1 MVKGFDSFKKWF
13 AGWDEQYVIIGGTAC
28 ELLLNEGGQD
38 FRATKDID
46 MVLILEAMTTE
57 FCSHF
62 WQYIQVGEYVHRN
75 KVTGEAQFYRFSNP
89 GKLGFPS
96 IIELFSRIPDGINL
110 PEEAELTRISVDGEI
125 SSLSAI
131 LLDLEY
137 YQFLR
142 NGKIVIDGLPL
153 LDAEHIIPFKAK
165 AWLDLSN
172 RKASG
177 EQVDS
182 KNIRKHKNDVFRLA
196 TLLTAESRISL
207 SENIM
212 ADMTDFLEAMK
223 NERINTRDI
232 GIAYANKDTLLQLIS
247 DTYNL

>member
-13 AGWDEQYVIIGGTAC
+13 AGCDEHYVIIGGTAC
-28 ELLLNEGGQD
+28 ELLLNEEGQD

-62 WQYIQVGEYVHRN
+62 WQYIQAGEYVHRN
-75 KVTGEAQFYRFSNP
+75 KATGEAQFYRFSNP

-110 PEEAELTRISVDGEI
+110 PEEAELPI
-125 SSLSAI
+125 
-131 LLDLEY
+131 
-137 YQFLR
+137 
-142 NGKIVIDGLPL
+142 

-165 AWLDLSN
+165 AWLDLTN

-207 SENIM
+207 SASIM
-212 ADMTDFLEAMK
+212 VDMTDFLEAMK
-223 NERINTRDI
+223 NEIINTRDI

>member
-13 AGWDEQYVIIGGTAC
+13 AGCDEHYVIIGGTAC
-28 ELLLNEGGQD
+28 ELLLNEEGQD

-62 WQYIQVGEYVHRN
+62 WQYIQAGEYVHRN
-75 KVTGEAQFYRFSNP
+75 KATGEAQFYRFSNP

-96 IIELFSRIPDGINL
+96 IIELFSKIPDGINL
-110 PEEAELTRISVDGEI
+110 PEEAELPI
-125 SSLSAI
+125 
-131 LLDLEY
+131 
-137 YQFLR
+137 
-142 NGKIVIDGLPL
+142 

-165 AWLDLSN
+165 AWLDLTN

-207 SENIM
+207 SASIM
-212 ADMTDFLEAMK
+212 VDMTDFLEAMK
-223 NERINTRDI
+223 NEIINTRDI

>member
-13 AGWDEQYVIIGGTAC
+13 AGCDEQYVIIGGTAC
-28 ELLLNEGGQD
+28 ELLLNEEGQD

-62 WQYIQVGEYVHRN
+62 WQYIQAGEYVHRN
-75 KVTGEAQFYRFSNP
+75 KCTGDAQFYRFSNP

-96 IIELFSRIPDGINL
+96 
-110 PEEAELTRISVDGEI
+110 
-125 SSLSAI
+125 SLSSI

-142 NGKIVIDGLPL
+142 NGKIVIAGLPI

-165 AWLDLSN
+165 AWIDLTN

-177 EQVDS
+177 DQVDS

-207 SENIM
+207 SASIM

-223 NERINTRDI
+223 NKMINTRDI

>member
-13 AGWDEQYVIIGGTAC
+13 AGCDEHYVIIGGTAC
-28 ELLLNEGGQD
+28 ELLLNEEGQD

-62 WQYIQVGEYVHRN
+62 WQYIQAGEYVHRN
-75 KVTGEAQFYRFSNP
+75 KATGEAQFYRFSNP

-110 PEEAELTRISVDGEI
+110 PEEAEL
-125 SSLSAI
+125 LI
-131 LLDLEY
+131 L
-137 YQFLR
+137 
-142 NGKIVIDGLPL
+142 N
-153 LDAEHIIPFKAK
+153 AEHIIPFKAK
-165 AWLDLSN
+165 AWLDLTN

-207 SENIM
+207 SASIM
-212 ADMTDFLEAMK
+212 VDMTDFLEAMK
-223 NERINTRDI
+223 NEIINTRDI

>member
-13 AGWDEQYVIIGGTAC
+13 SGCDEHYVIIGGTAC
-28 ELLLNEGGQD
+28 ELLLNEEDQD

-57 FCSHF
+57 LCSHF
-62 WQYIQVGEYVHRN
+62 WQYIQSGEYVHRN
-75 KVTGEAQFYRFSNP
+75 KATGEAQFYRFSNP
-89 GKLGFPS
+89 GKQGFPS

-110 PEEAELTRISVDGEI
+110 PEEAELTRISVDG
-125 SSLSAI
+125 
-131 LLDLEY
+131 D
-137 YQFLR
+137 
-142 NGKIVIDGLPL
+142 
-153 LDAEHIIPFKAK
+153 DAEHIIPFKAK
-165 AWLDLSN
+165 AWLDLTN

-207 SENIM
+207 SASIM
-212 ADMTDFLEAMK
+212 VDMTDFLEAMK
-223 NERINTRDI
+223 NEIINTRD
-232 GIAYANKDTLLQLIS
+232 
-247 DTYNL
+247 

>member
-1 MVKGFDSFKKWF
+1 MVKGFDSFKEWF

-28 ELLLNEGGQD
+28 ELLLNEEGQD

-62 WQYIQVGEYVHRN
+62 WQYIQAGEYVHRN

-89 GKLGFPS
+89 GKLEFPS

-110 PEEAELTRISVDGEI
+110 PEEAGLTRISVDGEI

-131 LLDLEY
+131 LLNLEY

-142 NGKIVIDGLPL
+142 NGKIVIAGLPI

-165 AWLDLSN
+165 AWLDLTN

-207 SENIM
+207 SASIM
-212 ADMTDFLEAMK
+212 ADMMDFLEAMK
-223 NERINTRDI
+223 NEIINTRDI
-232 GIAYANKDTLLQLIS
+232 GIAYANKDTLLQLIF